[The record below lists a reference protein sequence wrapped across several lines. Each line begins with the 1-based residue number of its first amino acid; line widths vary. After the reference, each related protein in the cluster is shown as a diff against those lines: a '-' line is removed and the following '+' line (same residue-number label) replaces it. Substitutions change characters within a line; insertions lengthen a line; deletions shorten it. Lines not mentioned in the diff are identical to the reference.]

1 MTDGS
6 NGGSTLNIRNEADQ
20 SAPLGIATTRY
31 EDRMASAVSGAG
43 NATAHFD
50 AHEAL
55 CGAGVLFL
63 LPALLA
69 QGLLKT
75 KEVYHVPQ
83 NHYYGLESIIL
94 TLAFMALGR
103 IKNPEQLKQCKPGE
117 IGKIVGLDRIPEV
130 RCLRD
135 KIKLLTS
142 QNQAQNLNH
151 LLINHWY
158 SKPSEEASFLYIDG
172 HVRIYYGHQAN
183 LPAKFV
189 SRQKLCLSA
198 TTEYW
203 VNDAAGL
210 PVMMV
215 TGELTEKLQHA
226 IEQYII
232 PELQK
237 TILLPWPPL
246 SKPAKKIN
254 NLNEQQAAAATR
266 QTDTKEQVVIDQNP
280 EQAADAT
287 PVCTLVFDREA
298 YEPAFFERL
307 WKQHRIA
314 IITYRKNVKDSWS
327 EQSFTSSEVRVLD
340 QTITMQLCE
349 KESVLGGVTFRE
361 IRRLTD
367 SGHQTAIITT
377 NRVISTPTAAGR
389 MFGRWSQEN
398 FFRYMIMDYDFDKM
412 IQFGTEAI
420 DENKEVVNPRYRQL
434 THKLKKQKEKTQRLK
449 AKLYPLTEQSIEA
462 SLDEMPAL
470 LNKQTALLEQIEKH
484 QQTEQQIQDERN
496 KILPRIKLK
505 EMPLQ
510 SRYNK
515 LKQES
520 KMLMNIIKMIC
531 YRAETAVA
539 NELGAGL
546 YNAKDDKRM
555 LVKQIIQNNADLLPD
570 YENKTLTVVLHTLSA
585 PRFNNAAAK
594 LAQLLNQTE
603 TIFPGTDLKRKFQI
617 SALSDCEK

>member
-1 MTDGS
+1 
-6 NGGSTLNIRNEADQ
+6 
-20 SAPLGIATTRY
+20 
-31 EDRMASAVSGAG
+31 MASAVLGAG
-43 NATAHFD
+43 NATVQFNE
-50 AHEAL
+50 HEAL

-63 LPALLA
+63 MPALLA

-75 KEVYHVPQ
+75 KEVYHVAQ

-94 TLAFMALGR
+94 TLAFMALAR

-117 IGKIVGLDRIPEV
+117 IGKIIGLDRIPEV

-142 QNQAQNLNH
+142 QKQAQKLNH
-151 LLINHWY
+151 LLIDHWY
-158 SKPSEEASFLYIDG
+158 SNPSEESSFLYIDG

-232 PELQK
+232 PQLQK
-237 TILLPWPPL
+237 TVLLPSASMAAQEEKTP
-246 SKPAKKIN
+246 N
-254 NLNEQQAAAATR
+254 QNEVQS
-266 QTDTKEQVVIDQNP
+266 V
-280 EQAADAT
+280 DAT

-298 YEPAFFERL
+298 YEPAFFKRL
-307 WKQHRIA
+307 WDQYRIA
-314 IITYRKNVKDSWS
+314 VLTYRKNVKDKWA
-327 EQSFTSSEVRVLD
+327 EQSFKSTDVKVLD
-340 QTITMQLCE
+340 NTITMQICE
-349 KESVLGGVTFRE
+349 QQTELGGVKFRE

-377 NRVISTPTAAGR
+377 NNVISTEVAAGR

-412 IQFGTEAI
+412 IEFGTEAI
-420 DENKEVVNPRYRQL
+420 DENKEVVNPQYRQL
-434 THKLKKQKEKTQRLK
+434 SYRLKKEKEKTARLK

-462 SLDEMPAL
+462 DLEEMPKLEA
-470 LNKQTALLEQIEKH
+470 KQMELLEQIER
-484 QQTEQQIQDERN
+484 QQQAEQQIQEQRS
-496 KILPRIKLK
+496 KTLPRITLQN
-505 EMPLQ
+505 MPDQ
-510 SRYNK
+510 NRYNK
-515 LKQES
+515 LKPES

-539 NELGAGL
+539 NELAINL
-546 YNAKDDKRM
+546 YNAKDEKRM
-555 LVKQIIQNNADLLPD
+555 LVKQIIQNNADLIPD
-570 YENKTLTVVLHTLSA
+570 YENKTLTVRLHTLSA

-594 LAQLLNQTE
+594 LADTLNQTE
-603 TIFPGTDLKRKFQI
+603 TIFPGTDLQLIFET
-617 SALSDCEK
+617 SATSNCEK

>member
-1 MTDGS
+1 M
-6 NGGSTLNIRNEADQ
+6 
-20 SAPLGIATTRY
+20 AT
-31 EDRMASAVSGAG
+31 AVLGAG
-43 NATAHFD
+43 NATVEFN
-50 AHEAL
+50 AHEAV

-75 KEVYHVPQ
+75 KDVYEVPH
-83 NHYYGLESIIL
+83 NHYYGLESIVL
-94 TLAFMALGR
+94 TLAFMALAR

-117 IGKIVGLDRIPEV
+117 IGKIIGLDRIPEV

-142 QNQAQNLNH
+142 QKQAQQLNH
-151 LLINHWY
+151 LLIDHWY
-158 SKPSEEASFLYIDG
+158 SQPSEEASFLYIDG
-172 HVRIYYGHQAN
+172 HVRIYYGTQAN

-203 VNDAAGL
+203 VNDADGL

-215 TGELTEKLQHA
+215 TGELTEKLQQA

-232 PELQK
+232 PELQQ
-237 TILLPWPPL
+237 TVLLPPPSL
-246 SKPAKKIN
+246 PAKEEAEEEKTDN
-254 NLNEQQAAAATR
+254 KNEAQADHQPPA
-266 QTDTKEQVVIDQNP
+266 
-280 EQAADAT
+280 
-287 PVCTLVFDREA
+287 CTLVFDREA
-298 YEPAFFERL
+298 YEPAFFQRL
-307 WKQHRIA
+307 WQQHHIA
-314 IITYRKNVKDSWS
+314 IITYRKNVKDEWP
-327 EQSFTSSEVRVLD
+327 EQSFKSTDVKVLE
-340 QTITMQLCE
+340 QTVTMQISE
-349 KESVLGGVTFRE
+349 QETVLGGVRFRE

-377 NRVISTPTAAGR
+377 NTVISTEAAAGR

-412 IQFGTEAI
+412 IEFGTEAI
-420 DENKEVVNPRYRQL
+420 DENKEVVNPQYRQL
-434 THKLKKQKEKTQRLK
+434 SHRLKKEKEKTGRLK

-462 SLDEMPAL
+462 SLDDMPAL
-470 LNKQTALLEQIEKH
+470 LSKQTILLEHIDKQ
-484 QQTEQQIQDERN
+484 QQTEQQIEEQRG
-496 KILPRIKLK
+496 KIPARIKLK
-505 EMPLQ
+505 DMPSQ
-510 SRYNK
+510 TRYNK

-539 NELGAGL
+539 NELGAYL
-546 YNAKDDKRM
+546 LNAKDEKRM

-585 PRFNNAAAK
+585 PRFNQAAAK
-594 LAQLLNQTE
+594 LADILNQTE
-603 TIFPGTDLKRKFQI
+603 TIFPGTDLQLKFKI
-617 SALSDCEK
+617 SALSNCER

>member
-1 MTDGS
+1 
-6 NGGSTLNIRNEADQ
+6 
-20 SAPLGIATTRY
+20 
-31 EDRMASAVSGAG
+31 MAAALLGAG
-43 NATAHFD
+43 NATACFD
-50 AHEAL
+50 AHDGL
-55 CGAGVLFL
+55 CGAGILFL

-75 KEVYHVPQ
+75 KEVYSVPQ
-83 NHYYGLESIIL
+83 SHYYGLESIIL
-94 TLAFMALGR
+94 TLAFMALSR

-117 IGKIVGLDRIPEV
+117 IGKIIGLDRMPEV

-135 KIKLLTS
+135 KIKLLTN
-142 QNQAQNLNH
+142 QNQAQKLNH
-151 LLINHWY
+151 LLIDHWY
-158 SKPSEEASFLYIDG
+158 SQPSEESSFLYIDG
-172 HVRIYYGHQAN
+172 HVRIYYGYEAN

-215 TGELTEKLQHA
+215 TGELTEKLQQA

-232 PELQK
+232 PQLQQ
-237 TILLPWPPL
+237 TVLLPPSTL
-246 SKPAKKIN
+246 PAGQEAEKEKIN
-254 NLNEQQAAAATR
+254 EQHEAQATH
-266 QTDTKEQVVIDQNP
+266 QP
-280 EQAADAT
+280 

-307 WKQHRIA
+307 FKQHRIA
-314 IITYRKNVKDSWS
+314 IITYRKNVKDQWL
-327 EQSFTSSEVRVLD
+327 EQSFKATDVKVLE
-340 QTITMQLCE
+340 QTITMQICE
-349 KESVLGGVTFRE
+349 QQTMLGGVTFRE

-377 NRVISTPTAAGR
+377 NTVISTEVATGR

-412 IQFGTEAI
+412 IEFGTETI
-420 DENKEVVNPRYRQL
+420 DENKEVVNPQYRQI
-434 THKLKKQKEKTQRLK
+434 THRLKKEKEKTARLK

-462 SLDEMPAL
+462 SLDEMPEL
-470 LNKQTALLEQIEKH
+470 ITKQTALLEQIEKH
-484 QQTEQQIQDERN
+484 QQTEQQIQDERS
-496 KILPRIKLK
+496 KISPRIQLK
-505 EMPLQ
+505 DMPLQ

-539 NELGAGL
+539 NELAAYL
-546 YNAKDDKRM
+546 LNAKDEKRM

-585 PRFNNAAAK
+585 PRFNHAAAK
-594 LAQLLNQTE
+594 LAELLNQTE
-603 TIFPGTDLKRKFQI
+603 TNFPGTDLQMKFEI
-617 SALSDCEK
+617 SALPNCEK